1 METAEAI
8 NLLGEFCGKRD
19 IPQLTQAA
27 LRDKYGFAQADLFVL
42 FGGSILAGGNVLASA
57 MQNRVAAKYVIVG
70 GAGHTTESLR
80 QRMHREFSDIRTEGL
95 SEAEIFASFL
105 KYRYGLAADYLETR
119 STNCGNNITY
129 LLELLRENHVAFSS
143 IILVQDAAMQCRME
157 KVLRKF
163 VASDVTVI
171 NYAAYQVRV
180 QESHG
185 RLVYAEDVWGMW
197 DMDQYITLLMG
208 EIPRLT
214 DDENGYGPRGRNYL
228 VHVDIPDPV
237 KEAFL
242 TLRAQYR
249 DSVRAANPLYA
260 SK

>member
-1 METAEAI
+1 
-8 NLLGEFCGKRD
+8 
-19 IPQLTQAA
+19 
-27 LRDKYGFAQADLFVL
+27 
-42 FGGSILAGGNVLASA
+42 
-57 MQNRVAAKYVIVG
+57 
-70 GAGHTTESLR
+70 
-80 QRMHREFSDIRTEGL
+80 
-95 SEAEIFASFL
+95 
-105 KYRYGLAADYLETR
+105 
-119 STNCGNNITY
+119 
-129 LLELLRENHVAFSS
+129 
-143 IILVQDAAMQCRME
+143 MQCRME